1 MLEYLGY
8 IMNKIENT
16 YTCTYVTIII
26 RGEAII
32 WEEWEAWVGLPGE
45 GGDDANTQCRI
56 LKRIKKLN

>member
-1 MLEYLGY
+1 MD
-8 IMNKIENT
+8 KIENT

-45 GGDDANTQCRI
+45 GGMMQI
-56 LKRIKKLN
+56 LSVEFSKG